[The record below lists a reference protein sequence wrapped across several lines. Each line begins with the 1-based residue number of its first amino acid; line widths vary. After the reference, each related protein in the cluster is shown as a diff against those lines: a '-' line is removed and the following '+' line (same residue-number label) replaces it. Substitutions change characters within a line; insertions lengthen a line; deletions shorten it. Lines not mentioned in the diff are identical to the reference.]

1 MELNRSTTDR
11 PPAPRVA
18 VVTGAGSPDGIGFA
32 CARHLAL
39 AGHRIA
45 VCSTTSRIHERA
57 DELRAG
63 GATVWS
69 AVIDLMESGAAQQF
83 AADVVRELGDI
94 SMLVNNAG
102 MIAQGM
108 EAGAGSITETT
119 DDLWSDGLHRNLT
132 TAFTMTRAVLE
143 GMQRQGY
150 GRIVNVASVTGPV
163 MAMRNEVTYAS
174 AKAGMVG
181 LTRATALDAA
191 AHGVTVNAVAPG
203 WIATSSSSRGEIE
216 EGGLSPIGRAGHAD
230 EVAAVV
236 AFLCSPA
243 ASYITGQVVVVD
255 GGNSIHE
262 ERH

>member
-1 MELNRSTTDR
+1 M
-11 PPAPRVA
+11 
-18 VVTGAGSPDGIGFA
+18 
-32 CARHLAL
+32 
-39 AGHRIA
+39 
-45 VCSTTSRIHERA
+45 
-57 DELRAG
+57 RAG

-69 AVIDLMESGAAQQF
+69 AVVDLMDSGAAQQF
-83 AADVVRELGDI
+83 ATDVARELGDI
-94 SMLVNNAG
+94 SILVNNAG
-102 MIAQGM
+102 MTAQGM
-108 EAGAGSITETT
+108 EARGGSISATS
-119 DDLWSDGLHRNLT
+119 DDLWLDGLHRNLT

-143 GMQRQGY
+143 NMQQQGY
-150 GRIVNVASVTGPV
+150 GRIVNVTSVTGPV

-191 AHGVTVNAVAPG
+191 GHGVTVNAVAPG

-216 EGGLSPIGRAGHAD
+216 EGQLSPIGRAGLAD

-243 ASYITGQVVVVD
+243 ASYVTGQVVVVD